1 MSIAEEL
8 TARQLLARKR
18 LINILTRHGVAN
30 ARMLEQKI
38 SDAGPFDQRIDP
50 HVLTPE
56 RNFLLNNGRIVKIT
70 RSAAPWFY
78 LPSTPRNTIEERL
91 AEQLSIFQRLH
102 RGNFVMRVGQ
112 CLEISIYRSLL
123 RQSALAYLGS
133 FRNLEEHDDSRLY
146 SKEEPP
152 QTLSGKHLIG
162 DQKLDFVVHHPE
174 AGWVGI
180 ESKNI
185 REWLYPNRAEIISL
199 LGKAVRL
206 DCVPVLIARR
216 IPFVTFKILSTCGV
230 MFHQTYTQLLPKADQ
245 VLAEKAKHK
254 DLLGYHDIRVG
265 NQPDD
270 RLVKFFAVN
279 LPQALP
285 EARVRFN
292 EYKDLLAKFA
302 GGIITYKEFAG
313 RVRRRSEGIYE
324 EGDWDPPDDYS

>member
-1 MSIAEEL
+1 M
-8 TARQLLARKR
+8 
-18 LINILTRHGVAN
+18 
-30 ARMLEQKI
+30 
-38 SDAGPFDQRIDP
+38 
-50 HVLTPE
+50 
-56 RNFLLNNGRIVKIT
+56 
-70 RSAAPWFY
+70 
-78 LPSTPRNTIEERL
+78 
-91 AEQLSIFQRLH
+91 
-102 RGNFVMRVGQ
+102 
-112 CLEISIYRSLL
+112 
-123 RQSALAYLGS
+123 
-133 FRNLEEHDDSRLY
+133 
-146 SKEEPP
+146 
-152 QTLSGKHLIG
+152 
-162 DQKLDFVVHHPE
+162 
-174 AGWVGI
+174 
-180 ESKNI
+180 
-185 REWLYPNRAEIISL
+185 
-199 LGKAVRL
+199 
-206 DCVPVLIARR
+206 LIARR